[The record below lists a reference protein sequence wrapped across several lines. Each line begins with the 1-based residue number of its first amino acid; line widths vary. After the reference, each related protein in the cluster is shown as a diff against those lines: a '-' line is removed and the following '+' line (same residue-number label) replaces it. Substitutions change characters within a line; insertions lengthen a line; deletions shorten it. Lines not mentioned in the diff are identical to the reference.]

1 MLSRRVV
8 TLLFVL
14 LSSVGLSHQ
23 KYFLI
28 ETEEGGHNNMNRAQK
43 ATINQNGDEDQT
55 ANINQIQGG
64 GRRNTRCPGRRH
76 RGGGCAAGWTYFPH
90 TCLCYKYLSARKTWA
105 EARAHCH
112 VLSSLGYVE
121 IKKILAQGKGMNG
134 YGRVGYVTERCLFLL
149 VLTSY

>member
-1 MLSRRVV
+1 MEMRIKLQTLTRSR
-8 TLLFVL
+8 
-14 LSSVGLSHQ
+14 VGEEETQ
-23 KYFLI
+23 DARREDI
-28 ETEEGGHNNMNRAQK
+28 EEEA
-43 ATINQNGDEDQT
+43 
-55 ANINQIQGG
+55 
-64 GRRNTRCPGRRH
+64 
-76 RGGGCAAGWTYFPH
+76 GCAVGWTYFPH